1 MNVLKA
7 ALIYLSRY
15 RWPALLW
22 TALIVLAC
30 TWPGKDLPAAPVV
43 GFDKIVHIGMF
54 VGWTVLWLLVF
65 PRRIWLILLMGI
77 AFGIGL
83 EFYQQWLPFDRTFD
97 WWDAA
102 ADGLG
107 ALLGVG
113 FYHLLKQ
120 LFNNF
125 SPLD

>member
-1 MNVLKA
+1 MSIKKDMATL
-7 ALIYLSRY
+7 LHYLSKH

-30 TWPGKDLPAAPVV
+30 SWPGKDLPESPVV

-54 VGWTVLWLLVF
+54 VVWTILWLMYAPWKIL
-65 PRRIWLILLMGI
+65 LILPLGM
-77 AFGIGL
+77 AFGVFL

-102 ADGLG
+102 AD
-107 ALLGVG
+107 ALGVFWG
-113 FYHLLKQ
+113 YIGWIMI
-120 LFNNF
+120 
-125 SPLD
+125 PLIFVRPK